1 MTPIPYSRPCLDA
14 SDIRA
19 VIRVLKSPFLTQGPE
34 IGKFEEEFARFCG
47 AKYAVACSS
56 ATAGLHLS
64 AMVLGMGPGDL
75 WWTSPNTF
83 CATADAALR
92 CGADVDFIDIEWGT
106 YNMDLGLLED
116 RLKQA
121 ARKNRLPKVVAPVHF
136 AGNPVDMEFLQR
148 LRKRY
153 GFKVVEDAAHATGAE
168 LRGER
173 IGSCKWSDLCVF
185 SFHAVKIITTGEGG
199 MVTTNSSTLY
209 EKLCRLRTHGITRNH
224 RYRPAARRQ
233 PWYYEKMEL
242 GNHYRMTDIQAALGR
257 SQLKKIKSF
266 RAAREK
272 IAAAYTNQLSQLPLD
287 LPKLTRGAR
296 SSWHLY
302 PVCVQGNEVTRNKV
316 MGGLRREG
324 ILANLHYLS
333 VPRFQFYLKKKG
345 KRLFRCPQAENF
357 ARREISL
364 PIFPKMKNQAVQKV
378 LSVLGKVLK

>member
-1 MTPIPYSRPCLDA
+1 
-14 SDIRA
+14 
-19 VIRVLKSPFLTQGPE
+19 
-34 IGKFEEEFARFCG
+34 
-47 AKYAVACSS
+47 
-56 ATAGLHLS
+56 
-64 AMVLGMGPGDL
+64 
-75 WWTSPNTF
+75 
-83 CATADAALR
+83 
-92 CGADVDFIDIEWGT
+92 
-106 YNMDLGLLED
+106 
-116 RLKQA
+116 
-121 ARKNRLPKVVAPVHF
+121 
-136 AGNPVDMEFLQR
+136 
-148 LRKRY
+148 
-153 GFKVVEDAAHATGAE
+153 
-168 LRGER
+168 
-173 IGSCKWSDLCVF
+173 
-185 SFHAVKIITTGEGG
+185 
-199 MVTTNSSTLY
+199 
-209 EKLCRLRTHGITRNH
+209 
-224 RYRPAARRQ
+224 
-233 PWYYEKMEL
+233 
-242 GNHYRMTDIQAALGR
+242 MTDIQAALGR